1 MVDLAQIRKGIE
13 LGRLVISAT
22 SAHLPLRGERVCV
35 GRCSRMSQ
43 LVVAGPT
50 VSRCH
55 CQLALCDGQI
65 YIEDLGSRNGT
76 WLNGV
81 RIRHALLSTGSVV
94 HLGLERFVFEQTLST
109 VNLSTTCTVSP

>member
-1 MVDLAQIRKGIE
+1 MVDLAQTRDGIE

-22 SAHLPLRGERVCV
+22 SAHLPLRGARVCV
-35 GRCSRMSQ
+35 GQ

-55 CQLALCDGQI
+55 CQLTLCDGQI
-65 YIEDLGSRNGT
+65 YIDDLGSRNGT

-81 RIRHALLSTGSVV
+81 RIQHALLCTGAVV
-94 HLGLERFVFEQTLST
+94 HLGLERFVFEQTVAA
-109 VNLSTTCTVSP
+109 VNIATNCPASP